1 MKEFTLTITEAEV
14 NVIGQLL
21 SQAPWNV
28 ANSLIGK
35 IQEQVNQQNI
45 PPPSRQTKPATK
57 VPEKDSSDA

>member
-1 MKEFTLTITEAEV
+1 MKEFTLTLTEAEV

-45 PPPSRQTKPATK
+45 LPPSRQTKPPTK
-57 VPEKDSSDA
+57 AP

>member
-1 MKEFTLTITEAEV
+1 MKEFTLTLTEAEV

-45 PPPSRQTKPATK
+45 LPPPRQTKPATK
-57 VPEKDSSDA
+57 VP